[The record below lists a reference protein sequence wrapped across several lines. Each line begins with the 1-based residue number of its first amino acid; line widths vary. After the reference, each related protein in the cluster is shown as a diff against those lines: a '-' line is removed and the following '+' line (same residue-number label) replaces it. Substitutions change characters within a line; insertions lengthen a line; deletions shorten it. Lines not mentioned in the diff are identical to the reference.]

1 MPCDKMP
8 KNRMPKDEMPKRQNA
23 FSKKVPDDRMPTET
37 HCIMPDVVTILVNR
51 TSLTTD

>member
-8 KNRMPKDEMPKRQNA
+8 KDRMPKDEMPKRQNA

-37 HCIMPDVVTILVNR
+37 QCICLMSQFQLIEHL
-51 TSLTTD
+51 